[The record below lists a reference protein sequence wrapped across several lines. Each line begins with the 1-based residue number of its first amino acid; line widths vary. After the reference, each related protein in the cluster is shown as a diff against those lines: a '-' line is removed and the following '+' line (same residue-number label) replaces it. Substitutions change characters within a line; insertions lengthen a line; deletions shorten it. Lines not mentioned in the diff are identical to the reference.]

1 MEDPIGFARRL
12 RREQT
17 PAERRFWA
25 LIHPWRDTAGPLGW
39 HWRRQA
45 PVGPYVVD
53 FICKRIGLVVEID
66 GDSHYD
72 AAGIAHDARR
82 TAFLAGLGYR
92 VLRFT
97 NDDVMDN
104 ADGVFEVMLGVLGEP
119 GKEPP
124 P

>member
-1 MEDPIGFARRL
+1 MEEPVAFARRL

-17 PAERRFWA
+17 MAERVFWG
-25 LIHPWRDTAGPLGW
+25 LLLPWRERGL

-45 PVGPYVVD
+45 PIGPYVAD
-53 FICKRIGLVVEID
+53 FVCKRLKLVIEID

-82 TAFLAGLGYR
+82 TAFLNARNYR

-97 NDDVMDN
+97 NDDVLDN
-104 ADGVFEVMLGVLGEP
+104 ADGVFTVMLGVLGEP
-119 GKEPP
+119 GRTPT
-124 P
+124 

>member
-1 MEDPIGFARRL
+1 MTDQVTFARRL

-17 PAERRFWA
+17 AAERRFWA
-25 LIHPWRDTAGPLGW
+25 LLQPWRDSGW

-53 FICKRIGLVVEID
+53 FICKRARLVIEID

-72 AAGIAHDARR
+72 DRGIAHDAAR
-82 TAFLAGLGYR
+82 TAFLRQRGFT

-97 NDDVMDN
+97 NDDVLGN
-104 ADGVFEVMLGVLGEP
+104 PEGVFDALRGVLGEP
-119 GKEPP
+119 GQPP
-124 P
+124 T